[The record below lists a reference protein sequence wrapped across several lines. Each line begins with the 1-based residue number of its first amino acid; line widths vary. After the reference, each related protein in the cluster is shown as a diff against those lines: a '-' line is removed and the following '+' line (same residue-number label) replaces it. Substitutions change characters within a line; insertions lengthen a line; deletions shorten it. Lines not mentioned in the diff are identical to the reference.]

1 VTVTFLALW
10 MLCALG
16 AATFASVAAPRR
28 QWLVALAIG
37 FVSVFVFSG
46 PGQSPDPEVAGL
58 FATAGA
64 VVYLFRPR
72 YAWFAMVLGGVLA
85 GMLVQ
90 VLGLIGSP
98 LALTLPLTV
107 IGVAAIVWY
116 ARTRPVFS
124 PETLR
129 EEALLIVCTLGL
141 AVAVLPSVLD
151 GWQAAGNL
159 NVQGENVAGQAIPTW
174 TVTVVAMSMLLGAA
188 HALWSRR

>member
-1 VTVTFLALW
+1 MTVTFLALW

-16 AATFASVAAPRR
+16 TATFAAVAAPRR
-28 QWLVALAIG
+28 QWLVALAAG
-37 FVSVFVFSG
+37 FASVFVFSS
-46 PGQSPDPEVAGL
+46 PAQSPDPEVTGL
-58 FATAGA
+58 IAIAGA

-72 YAWFAMVLGGVLA
+72 YAWLAMVLGGALA

-90 VLGLIGSP
+90 LVGLIGAP
-98 LALTLPLTV
+98 LMLTLPLIAAAVAV
-107 IGVAAIVWY
+107 IAWI
-116 ARTRPVFS
+116 ARTRPGFS
-124 PETLR
+124 PDTLR

-159 NVQGENVAGQAIPTW
+159 NVQAENVAREAIPPW
-174 TVTVVAMSMLLGAA
+174 TLTVVATSMLLGAA